1 VGPGD
6 LVEISVFEV
15 EELSKLKLR
24 IPLRGT
30 ISLPLIGQFSA
41 SGRSAIELEDDI
53 RTRLQRKFI
62 HDPQVSVFV
71 LEHKSQRIVI
81 TGAVRKGG
89 IYEMT
94 GTLRLADALALSEG
108 LTDDADHVIFLI
120 RVVPAGTRGE
130 GQAQAAP
137 VKQPEAEGP
146 ALSGEQVMLPIDLEQ
161 LAAGQNELNVALQ
174 AGDVIYVPRAGSYYV
189 GGSVERPGSFFL
201 KGTTTA
207 EQGIISAGG
216 PKNVADWD
224 DIRIY
229 RARPGGDREMV
240 TFSLNKV
247 EKRTG
252 EAVPELQKNDVV
264 IVGKSEGKA
273 FVYGVLDFVRFGV
286 GKGF

>member
-1 VGPGD
+1 VVLSAVG
-6 LVEISVFEV
+6 
-15 EELSKLKLR
+15 
-24 IPLRGT
+24 LRGT

-137 VKQPEAEGP
+137 VKQPETEGP

-229 RARPGGDREMV
+229 EPGPEAIARWSR
-240 TFSLNKV
+240 S
-247 EKRTG
+247 
-252 EAVPELQKNDVV
+252 A
-264 IVGKSEGKA
+264 
-273 FVYGVLDFVRFGV
+273 
-286 GKGF
+286 